1 MKHLKNTTTVYDAG
15 GLILVW
21 IFFGLPLGIIF
32 DYFWNLLV
40 LTLALPR
47 LPKGSFSNPAS
58 NATVAPRIGEVT
70 KNQRLLYCFFVTIL
84 GGLIDWA
91 YFEMTWY
98 VGMGTRTQVWEPA
111 MGMALQF
118 ILLLVPMIMLGLV
131 NFALS
136 YSYLKLE
143 RKQAVI
149 LGVLMAFFTAP
160 WLLPILPHTLGWV
173 G

>member
-1 MKHLKNTTTVYDAG
+1 MKQFKRTTTVYDVG

-40 LTLALPR
+40 LSLTLPR
-47 LPKGSFSNPAS
+47 LLGSAASNPES
-58 NATVAPRIGEVT
+58 MSSGTENITRGR
-70 KNQRLLYCFFVTIL
+70 KLSCCFFITLL
-84 GGLIDWA
+84 GVLIDWA

-98 VGMGTRTQVWEPA
+98 VSIGSRTQAWEPA
-111 MGMALQF
+111 VGMVSQF
-118 ILLLVPMIMLGLV
+118 ALLLVPMVMLGLV

-143 RKQAVI
+143 RRQAII
-149 LGVLMAFFTAP
+149 LGAIMAFFTAP
-160 WLLPILPHTLGWV
+160 WLLPIIPHALGWV
-173 G
+173 AL